1 MDRGAQQA
9 TVHGI
14 TKSRKQL
21 SDYHSLT
28 HIVKNQGCSHGA
40 KLHFFRFIS
49 FLHRKSLTE
58 RKPTRMKLAE
68 L

>member
-14 TKSRKQL
+14 TKSWTQL

-28 HIVKNQGCSHGA
+28 HIVKNQECSHGA
-40 KLHFFRFIS
+40 KLHFFRLIS
-49 FLHRKSLTE
+49 FLHRKSLKE
-58 RKPTRMKLAE
+58 RKPTQMKLAE